1 MDGAVDFYR
10 LLRIDPDA
18 PQELVTEAYWCLA
31 GDIRDKLSLREGAER
46 DLDVLND
53 AYAVLV
59 DPEKREAYDETVS
72 RVVEMRRERAERR
85 RATRRLL
92 LARLLVKPRPQ
103 TVDPYELLRVD
114 PAAGPALIT
123 RAYLVLRTLYSTGKM
138 AGSTAEQ
145 LELLAKTRSE
155 LLERFAKGA
164 SSAPR
169 GVVGEPSTE
178 PPDFLTK
185 ERVSGIPEER
195 K

>member
-1 MDGAVDFYR
+1 MDRAVDFYR

-18 PQELVTEAYWCLA
+18 PQEVVTEAYWLLA
-31 GDIRDKLSLREGAER
+31 GGIRDRLSLRQGDER
-46 DLDVLND
+46 DLDALNN

-59 DPEKREAYDETVS
+59 DPGKREAYDETVS
-72 RVVEMRRERAERR
+72 RVVEIRRERADRR
-85 RATRRLL
+85 RSTRQPL

-123 RAYLVLRTLYSTGKM
+123 RAYLVLRTLYSTGKI